1 MEMEIG
7 EPFRVVMGF
16 TFGETVGETVGKDVG
31 LTVWEPARPSMM
43 TSWASQYENQ
53 LGTSWGS
60 QSERP
65 SAMTLN

>member
-43 TSWASQYENQ
+43 TS
-53 LGTSWGS
+53 
-60 QSERP
+60 
-65 SAMTLN
+65 